1 MQHLIEQFLIQHKYC
16 PLPKIGT
23 LELKQRNAD
32 FSVGEKLISA
42 PAPFIELTFV
52 EKNPAAF
59 MSFIAKQKNI
69 DNHQAVSMLQEYC
82 TAILNMQ
89 NGQEMSI
96 AEAGSVSVNNKGE
109 FQFIQR
115 ELPQE
120 FLPKI
125 ALNRVVHP
133 EAVHQVRVGDEQKT
147 TAYMHGYLKD
157 AKVKKGNQW
166 LMFFLVII
174 LLLLTVVIHYVT
186 DNTSTSND
194 TKKLNQHPSHA
205 ANAVY

>member
-32 FSVGEKLISA
+32 FSVGEQLIAA
-42 PAPFIELTFV
+42 PAPFIALTSV
-52 EKNPAAF
+52 EKDSAAF
-59 MSFIAKQKNI
+59 VSFIAKQKNI
-69 DNHQAVSMLQEYC
+69 DNHQAGSMLQEYC
-82 TAILNMQ
+82 TAILNIK
-89 NGQEMSI
+89 NGQEMAI
-96 AEAGSVSVNNKGE
+96 AEAGSMSVNSKGE
-109 FQFIQR
+109 LQFKQR
-115 ELPQE
+115 ALPQE

-133 EAVHQVRVGDEQKT
+133 EAVHQVRVGDEEKT

-166 LMFFLVII
+166 LMFFLVIM
-174 LLLLTVVIHYVT
+174 LLLLTVIVHYVT
-186 DNTSTSND
+186 DNTNTSND
-194 TKKLNQHPSHA
+194 SKESNQHPPHA

>member
-1 MQHLIEQFLIQHKYC
+1 MQHVIEQFLIQYKYC

-23 LELKQRNAD
+23 LELKQSHAH

-42 PAPFIELTFV
+42 PAPFIELTSV
-52 EKNPAAF
+52 EKDAAAF
-59 MSFIAKQKNI
+59 ISFIAKQKNI
-69 DNHQAVSMLQEYC
+69 DNHLAGSILQQYC
-82 TAILNMQ
+82 TDILNIKI
-89 NGQEMSI
+89 GQEVAI
-96 AEAGSVSVNNKGE
+96 AQAGTISVNDNGE
-109 FQFIQR
+109 LQFKQR
-115 ELPQE
+115 ELPQD
-120 FLPKI
+120 FFPKI
-125 ALNRVVHP
+125 ALHRVVHP